1 MQKEQGAAGNID
13 KSRGDIQ
20 IAGVSCNKIEI
31 NYSKEP
37 GEFQFADQSKGK
49 SIMNSLSHFIT
60 YSVSLASGVGV
71 MLYGIL
77 NMIDVSFKITEY
89 KLEEFNFNF
98 DTDGSIIYIALGIAL
113 IIWGRFKK
121 NFDLQGAKKKY
132 TLSRN

>member
-1 MQKEQGAAGNID
+1 MQKEKGAAGNID
-13 KSRGDIQ
+13 TSRGDIQ

-37 GEFQFADQSKGK
+37 GEVQFTDQSKRK
-49 SIMNSLSHFIT
+49 SIMNNLSHFIT
-60 YSVSLASGVGV
+60 YSVSMASGVGV
-71 MLYGIL
+71 TVYGIL
-77 NMIDVSFKITEY
+77 NMIDLSFKITEY

-121 NFDLQGAKKKY
+121 KFDLQGTKKKY
-132 TLSRN
+132 NLSRN

>member
-1 MQKEQGAAGNID
+1 MQKEKGAAGNID
-13 KSRGDIQ
+13 ESRGDIQ

-60 YSVSLASGVGV
+60 YSVSMASGVGV
-71 MLYGIL
+71 TLYGIL

-121 NFDLQGAKKKY
+121 NFDKQGTKRKY